1 MRKRFLLGL
10 VLTIGFLL
18 TGCGQGDNWE
28 PEFTQ
33 DIYFVKGEKS
43 PVEIK
48 VMEEGEPVTDLSAIV
63 SFEMTKMSHGTVN
76 LKLKEAKDGIYS
88 GEAEFPMAGEYV
100 ATFTLKKEGYTI
112 EKVLEVNVNKSEGVA
127 TINGEPI
134 SQETLE
140 FYHFINLLHIEM
152 NREADQKQ
160 YQGKELEE
168 RLAQW
173 DAEEKRASDK
183 NGLLIQII
191 RLRAMALLAEE
202 KGHEATA
209 AEVDKEINNIRSKYK
224 QSEAAV
230 ALIDDF
236 GEDKFWK
243 IEQQQYKLIVL
254 MQKVQQDIKDKVK
267 QENPNVNEQ
276 EIAYLAGK
284 QYDDLLESQIG
295 SLKIEIF

>member
-1 MRKRFLLGL
+1 MRKRFSLGL
-10 VLTIGFLL
+10 VLAIGFLL

-33 DIYFVKGEKS
+33 DVYFVKGAKS

-48 VMEEGEPVTDLSAIV
+48 VTEEGEPVTDLSAIV
-63 SFEMTKMSHGTVN
+63 SLEMTKMNHGTVN
-76 LKLKEAKDGIYS
+76 IKLKESKDGVYA

-112 EKVLEVNVNKSEGVA
+112 EKVLEVNVKKSDGVA

-134 SQETLE
+134 TEETLE

-152 NREADQKQ
+152 NREADRKQ
-160 YQGKELEE
+160 LTGKELDE
-168 RLAQW
+168 RLAKW
-173 DAEEKRASDK
+173 DEEEKRASDK

-202 KGHEATA
+202 KGHAATE
-209 AEVDKEINNIRSKYK
+209 AEVDQEINSIRSKYN

-230 ALIDDF
+230 ALINEF

-267 QENPNVNEQ
+267 QENPNVNDQ

-284 QYDDLLESQIG
+284 QYDELLESQI
-295 SLKIEIF
+295 STLKIEIF

>member
-1 MRKRFLLGL
+1 MKKRFSLGL
-10 VLTIGFLL
+10 VLAIGFLL
-18 TGCGQGDNWE
+18 TGCGQGENWE

-33 DIYFVKGEKS
+33 DVYFVKGAKS

-152 NREADQKQ
+152 NREADRKQ
-160 YQGKELEE
+160 YKGKQLEE

-173 DAEEKRASDK
+173 EAEEKRASDK

-209 AEVDKEINNIRSKYK
+209 AEVEKEINDIRSKYK

-236 GEDKFWK
+236 GADKFWK

-284 QYDDLLESQIG
+284 QYDELLESQIG
-295 SLKIEIF
+295 TLKIEIF